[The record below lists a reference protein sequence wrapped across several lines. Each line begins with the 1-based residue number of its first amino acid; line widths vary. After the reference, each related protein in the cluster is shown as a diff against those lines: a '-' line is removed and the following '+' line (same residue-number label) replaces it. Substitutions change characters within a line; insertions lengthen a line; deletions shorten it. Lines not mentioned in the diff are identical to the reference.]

1 MVLLLYPFR
10 FFQKLLNL
18 FPVQWQILHTFMD
31 SFQGCYKNGTEPG
44 TRDCQWFASAFFLI
58 RYILLII
65 SVFTIGDMYFTLA
78 SIVLILTSILLLLL
92 QPFKPELRHH
102 SNIMAM
108 HIIFIALFYVSI
120 SGMTLAVLNRHEI
133 FEFFELTSVL
143 LVGPPLLY
151 VCTITFQWIF
161 AHRKFGIVLFQRWKA
176 RRHGYEML

>member
-44 TRDCQWFASAFFLI
+44 TRDCRWFASAVFLI

-65 SVFTIGDMYFTLA
+65 SVFAIGDMYFTLA
-78 SIVLILTSILLLLL
+78 SIVLILTSILLVLL
-92 QPFKPELRHH
+92 QPFKTELRHH

-108 HIIFIALFYVSI
+108 YIIFIALFYVSI
-120 SGMTLAVLNRHEI
+120 SGMTFAVLKRHDML
-133 FEFFELTSVL
+133 EFFQLASVL
-143 LVGPPLLY
+143 LVCLPLLY
-151 VCTITFQWIF
+151 VCTVTFQWII
-161 AHRKFGIVLFQRWKA
+161 AHRKFGIVLFQRWQA